1 MATQNREDGKQTKTA
16 VRGRDPLTRAR
27 GLARDVFRLWQVWV
41 LQLICIW
48 IVHAV
53 APQQLPILA
62 YKVSVMCTGGLL
74 LFWIDR
80 WLFGKIDDDGPEDW
94 RLRRM
99 WMRVVAVCTGVL
111 AAALAA

>member
-1 MATQNREDGKQTKTA
+1 MATQNREDGKQTKTL
-16 VRGRDPLTRAR
+16 VRHRDPLMRAR
-27 GLARDVFRLWQVWV
+27 GFARDVFRLWQVWV

-74 LFWIDR
+74 LFWFDR
-80 WLFGKIDDDGPEDW
+80 WLFGKIEADAPEHW
-94 RLRRM
+94 RLHRS
-99 WMRVVAVCTGVL
+99 WMRVAAVCIGVL